1 MPRSAAMRLR
11 RGLDRIESGSRV
23 VCGAAIA
30 VLFGAMVLVGGLQI
44 FNRFVLNASLSWSEE
59 FQRYSQAWLVFL
71 AVPLAYSRGM
81 HIGMEFLSGRLPAPM
96 KTALSTLIDL
106 TWAGLGVV
114 LIVSGSHIVSMGT
127 YQHSSGLGL
136 PMAYV
141 HSAIV
146 ICGGYILFI
155 AVVRLLNLVLPRAA
169 DAPA

>member
-1 MPRSAAMRLR
+1 MPQSPAMRLS

-23 VCGAAIA
+23 ICGAAIA
-30 VLFGAMVLVGGLQI
+30 ALFGAMVLVGGLQI

-81 HIGMEFLSGRLPAPM
+81 HIGMEFLSGRLPGLVRI
-96 KTALSTLIDL
+96 ALSALIDL
-106 TWAGLGVV
+106 TWAALGVV
-114 LIVSGSHIVSMGT
+114 LLVSGSHIVSMGT

-146 ICGGYILFI
+146 ISGGYILFI
-155 AVVRLLNLVLPRAA
+155 AIVRLLHLVLPRPT